1 MAGYFVSIFLL
12 QINPGSELGG
22 ESLIPG
28 IPNHYISASYARLVM
43 ELAGRVRTVAFI
55 SAAVILVAS
64 IAVNSSG
71 FLVKDLNIK
80 EVLRNALI
88 TVLLLVIWAPSFG
101 VLMGFGYRLGEL
113 LVAENEVTK
122 MLLNTFRLNP
132 DTDTA
137 GQRAGEGP
145 GDGGAGDVKSG
156 GWLSWILDIGV
167 MGERLRAAGM
177 SMLIA
182 GLCAILFTIASF
194 VMPSVWLVFAT
205 LLFVFGPLV
214 ISFGMIPR
222 IGGKI
227 LGNLFG
233 SLFEL
238 SLWQAWFH
246 ICAWLVI
253 ASNDLV
259 RNKATDIFIDGAEGA
274 QAVDS
279 AYTSAESAAMGLIF
293 AGLYFATPL
302 VVRHLVPVS
311 QFGTAAAA
319 IINKASSYAAMG
331 AGAVTGGVKGAMLGA
346 AKTIGGKAVGM
357 AAGGFGGG
365 GGNVGGGGSGS
376 AGGARGGYQIMKGG
390 RSANPAPARVAK
402 PGGAGVTQPGGA
414 GVTKPVGAGVTKP
427 VSPGVTKPVG

>member
-1 MAGYFVSIFLL
+1 MIGVLGCIFLL
-12 QINPGSELGG
+12 QVAPGSGSGG
-22 ESLIPG
+22 DSLIPG
-28 IPNHYISASYARLVM
+28 IPNHYISVSYARLVTD
-43 ELAGRVRTVAFI
+43 LAGHVRTVAFFV
-55 SAAVILVAS
+55 AAVLMVVS

-71 FLVKDLNIK
+71 FLIKDLNIK

-88 TVLLLVIWAPSFG
+88 TVLLLLIWAPSFG

-113 LVAENEVTK
+113 IVAEKRVTEE
-122 MLLNTFRLNP
+122 LLNAFRSNP
-132 DTDTA
+132 DKNTP

-145 GDGGAGDVKSG
+145 GDGGAGDAKSG
-156 GWLSWILDIGV
+156 GWLSGVLDKGGIVGGIAYYYTLGITALITELCTLLFLIG
-167 MGERLRAAGM
+167 
-177 SMLIA
+177 
-182 GLCAILFTIASF
+182 TF

-205 LLFVFGPLV
+205 LLFIFGPLA

-259 RNKATDIFIDGAEGA
+259 RNKVSDIFFEEAKGARST
-274 QAVDS
+274 DS

-293 AGLYFATPL
+293 AGMYFATPL

-311 QFGTAAAA
+311 QIGTAASAF
-319 IINKASSYAAMG
+319 INKASSYAATG
-331 AGAVTGGVKGAMLGA
+331 AGLVTGGVKGAMLGA
-346 AKTIGGKAVGM
+346 AKTIGGM
-357 AAGGFGGG
+357 AGSVATGGSGGGKGNAGGER
-365 GGNVGGGGSGS
+365 SGS
-376 AGGARGGYQIMKGG
+376 AGGARSGYQIMKGG
-390 RSANPAPARVAK
+390 RSANPAPARIK
-402 PGGAGVTQPGGA
+402 
-414 GVTKPVGAGVTKP
+414 KPVGK
-427 VSPGVTKPVG
+427 